1 MANEVPE
8 KKIKTFC
15 NKFVNYL
22 EKTWV
27 NGKYGQTWNFWMHKG
42 ISTNNHAEGYN
53 SKLAKKKKIGKSPNP
68 YVLAKAL
75 KEELLEGES
84 DSKNI

>member
-1 MANEVPE
+1 
-8 KKIKTFC
+8 
-15 NKFVNYL
+15 
-22 EKTWV
+22 
-27 NGKYGQTWNFWMHKG
+27 MHKG

>member
-1 MANEVPE
+1 
-8 KKIKTFC
+8 
-15 NKFVNYL
+15 
-22 EKTWV
+22 
-27 NGKYGQTWNFWMHKG
+27 MHKG

-53 SKLAKKKKIGKSPNP
+53 SKLAKKKKIGKGPNP